1 MASSR
6 YFGLKVLFCRTTVAV
21 VPLVLLSGPAF
32 AKAPEL
38 SAIEVY
44 PTADGQGYVQITGFV
59 LNGKNEVHLCSG
71 QQTINKNS
79 YGKLPKVVLAAG
91 MSLERVKDGEL
102 QLSRGGAPE
111 CVVPGNLKLEKAEG
125 AKPSELADQTE
136 LTGQIVSKS
145 ISSTEKIPPVAP
157 GVKIVLVTTLDT
169 ELAEFLLAQ
178 RSATIRAWKSYL
190 GKYPSGPH
198 SGDAKASLSSLYVR
212 EGQADLAAYQASLK
226 GTQPDYGKLQAA
238 KIALDSAIGS
248 APSNA
253 ETEAFAAGIRQE
265 TKELNTKGLGEI
277 KLYREAMAQQVSG
290 YAHLVAAEKLSQL
303 TLGLEPTAPRDG
315 FPQPSL
321 HTRENHP
328 GSPLG

>member
-212 EGQADLAAYQASLK
+212 EGQAAWRL
-226 GTQPDYGKLQAA
+226 
-238 KIALDSAIGS
+238 
-248 APSNA
+248 
-253 ETEAFAAGIRQE
+253 
-265 TKELNTKGLGEI
+265 I
-277 KLYREAMAQQVSG
+277 KL
-290 YAHLVAAEKLSQL
+290 
-303 TLGLEPTAPRDG
+303 P
-315 FPQPSL
+315 
-321 HTRENHP
+321 
-328 GSPLG
+328 

>member
-91 MSLERVKDGEL
+91 MSLERVKNGEL

-125 AKPSELADQTE
+125 ANALRTSGSDRVDGADRLEIDQ
-136 LTGQIVSKS
+136 LHGKDSPGRSWGQ
-145 ISSTEKIPPVAP
+145 
-157 GVKIVLVTTLDT
+157 DC
-169 ELAEFLLAQ
+169 
-178 RSATIRAWKSYL
+178 
-190 GKYPSGPH
+190 
-198 SGDAKASLSSLYVR
+198 
-212 EGQADLAAYQASLK
+212 
-226 GTQPDYGKLQAA
+226 
-238 KIALDSAIGS
+238 
-248 APSNA
+248 
-253 ETEAFAAGIRQE
+253 AG
-265 TKELNTKGLGEI
+265 
-277 KLYREAMAQQVSG
+277 
-290 YAHLVAAEKLSQL
+290 
-303 TLGLEPTAPRDG
+303 
-315 FPQPSL
+315 
-321 HTRENHP
+321 NHP
-328 GSPLG
+328 GHRVGRVPACPEVGHDQSLEVLSGQISLRSTLRRRKSLVVELVCPGGTGGLGGLSSFPEGHSARLRETCRLRRLL